1 MAFESTIDTR
11 PHVMGNLLMITGTF
25 TNGGSDSGGDID
37 VSGILADV
45 IAAGANGN
53 AAGATDMEID
63 GTTSTTLTL
72 VTATGL
78 DGTWWA
84 MGNRS

>member
-1 MAFESTIDTR
+1 MAFTSTIDNR
-11 PHVMGNLLMITGTF
+11 PHTMGNLMMITGTF
-25 TNGGSDSGGDID
+25 SSDSGSTGGNID
-37 VSGILADV
+37 VSGILANV
-45 IAAGANGN
+45 V

-72 VTATGL
+72 VTASNLG
-78 DGTWWA
+78 GTWWA

>member
-1 MAFESTIDTR
+1 MGFESTIDTR
-11 PHVMGNLLMITGTF
+11 PHVMGNLMMITGTF

-45 IAAGANGN
+45 VAAGANGN

>member
-1 MAFESTIDTR
+1 MAFESTIDSR
-11 PHVMGNLLMITGTF
+11 PHTMGNLLMITGTF
-25 TNGGSDSGGDID
+25 TNGGSDTGGDID
-37 VSGILADV
+37 VSGLLASV
-45 IAAGANGN
+45 VAAGANGN

-72 VTATGL
+72 VTAAGL

>member
-1 MAFESTIDTR
+1 MAFTSTIDNR
-11 PHVMGNLLMITGTF
+11 PHTMGNLMMITGTF
-25 TNGGSDSGGDID
+25 SSDSGSTGGNID

-45 IAAGANGN
+45 VAAGANGN

-72 VTATGL
+72 VTASNLG
-78 DGTWWA
+78 GTWWA

>member
-1 MAFESTIDTR
+1 MAFTSTIDTR
-11 PHVMGNLLMITGTF
+11 PHTMGNLMMITGTF
-25 TNGGSDSGGDID
+25 TNTDSSTGGNID

-45 IAAGANGN
+45 VAAGANGN

-72 VTATGL
+72 VTAANL

>member
-1 MAFESTIDTR
+1 MM
-11 PHVMGNLLMITGTF
+11 VTGTF

-37 VSGILADV
+37 LSGLLADV
-45 IAAGANGN
+45 VAAGANGD

-84 MGNRS
+84 MGNRT

>member
-1 MAFESTIDTR
+1 MAFASTINTR
-11 PHVMGNLLMITGTF
+11 PHVMGNLMMVTGTF

-37 VSGILADV
+37 LSGLLADV
-45 IAAGANGN
+45 VAAGANGD

-84 MGNRS
+84 MGNRT

>member
-11 PHVMGNLLMITGTF
+11 PHTMGNLMMITGTF
-25 TNGGSDSGGDID
+25 TNGGSDGGGDID

-72 VTATGL
+72 VTANGL

>member
-1 MAFESTIDTR
+1 MAFESTIDSR
-11 PHVMGNLLMITGTF
+11 PHTMGNLLMITGTF
-25 TNGGSDSGGDID
+25 TNGSSDTGGDID
-37 VSGILADV
+37 VSGLLASV
-45 IAAGANGN
+45 VAAGANGN

-72 VTATGL
+72 VTAADL

>member
-1 MAFESTIDTR
+1 MTAETLAET
-11 PHVMGNLLMITGTF
+11 
-25 TNGGSDSGGDID
+25 ID

-45 IAAGANGN
+45 VAAGANGN

-72 VTATGL
+72 VTASNLG
-78 DGTWWA
+78 GTWWA

>member
-11 PHVMGNLLMITGTF
+11 PHTIGNLMMITGTF
-25 TNGGSDSGGDID
+25 TNGGSDGGGDID

-72 VTATGL
+72 ATANGL

>member
-1 MAFESTIDTR
+1 MGFESTIDNR
-11 PHVMGNLLMITGTF
+11 PHVIGNLMMITGTF
-25 TNGGSDSGGDID
+25 TNGPSDTGGNID

-53 AAGATDMEID
+53 GPGATDMEID

-72 VTATGL
+72 VTASDL

>member
-1 MAFESTIDTR
+1 MAFTSTIDTR
-11 PHVMGNLLMITGTF
+11 PHTMGNLMMITGTF

-45 IAAGANGN
+45 VAAGANGN

>member
-11 PHVMGNLLMITGTF
+11 PNTMGNLMMITGTF
-25 TNGGSDSGGDID
+25 TNGGSDGGGDID

-72 VTATGL
+72 VTANGL

>member
-1 MAFESTIDTR
+1 MAFESTIDSR
-11 PHVMGNLLMITGTF
+11 PHTMGNLLMITGTF
-25 TNGGSDSGGDID
+25 TNGASDTGGDID
-37 VSGILADV
+37 VSGLLASV
-45 IAAGANGN
+45 VAAGANGN